1 MYVRCPECGNSQA
14 VEVDSANDFYFA
26 CAECAFTAGPVPL
39 REERLSLFADL
50 LLSPI
55 PSSEISRLMDAVAG
69 AGQLAEQGLVARG
82 FDRLQGARDRVEKRS
97 GEQSW
102 GPELVAR
109 YRLETDRY
117 CLTRGVRIGVPAV
130 V

>member
-14 VEVDSANDFYFA
+14 VEVDSANDFYLA

-39 REERLSLFADL
+39 RDERLSLLADL

-55 PSSEISRLMDAVAG
+55 PTGEISRLMDAVAC
-69 AGQLAEQGLVARG
+69 AGQLADQGLVARG
-82 FDRLQGARDRVEKRS
+82 FDRLRIAGHRTEKRAS
-97 GEQSW
+97 EQSW

-117 CLTRGVRIGVPAV
+117 CLTRGVRIGVPAAA
-130 V
+130 